1 MLGPS
6 SLAFAIVCNASTFAD
21 SVFGPL
27 GYFSPALR
35 ALLTLQHRHL
45 LELIHDSTESLQFAV
60 QDPPV
65 SAFLFLAIAHC
76 AAAEDLICKIQQVR
90 LLPSRPRYS

>member
-1 MLGPS
+1 MHLCPQTMLGPS

-60 QDPPV
+60 QTHLSPPP
-65 SAFLFLAIAHC
+65 SSSWPLLTALL
-76 AAAEDLICKIQQVR
+76 LKI
-90 LLPSRPRYS
+90 